1 MKKLKLNCEL
11 QNNFYVSDK
20 KKKNLKKNEHFAFI
34 LRKKKVKKR
43 PRPYTLYYLP
53 NHIYHT
59 YIIFLLYWSCALLK
73 TETQVSERWN
83 QIVCIRILFFN

>member
-1 MKKLKLNCEL
+1 MKKLKLNCKL

-20 KKKNLKKNEHFAFI
+20 KKQQV
-34 LRKKKVKKR
+34 LRKTNISHSFKKKAKKR

-59 YIIFLLYWSCALLK
+59 YIIFLLY
-73 TETQVSERWN
+73 
-83 QIVCIRILFFN
+83 